1 MRVSAKDTVA
11 LIVCLAACFA
21 AAGLGAAFTG
31 PAVRTWY
38 QEIRKPGFTPPDWLF
53 GPVWTAL
60 YAMMAV
66 AAWLVWRKAGA
77 PARTAGLA
85 LFGVQLALNAAWS
98 PIFFGLRSFGGAFVD
113 IVALW
118 LAIAA
123 SVVAFWRT
131 SVASG
136 VLLLPY
142 LAWVSFAAVLNL
154 AIWRL
159 NP

>member
-1 MRVSAKDTVA
+1 VKTGTKDLVGLA
-11 LIVCLAACFA
+11 VCLAAC
-21 AAGLGAAFTG
+21 LGAAALGALFTG
-31 PAVRTWY
+31 PAVGTWY
-38 QEIRKPGFTPPDWLF
+38 QEIRKPAFSPPSWVF

-66 AAWLVWRKAGA
+66 AVWLVWKKGDAAGRSA
-77 PARTAGLA
+77 ALA

-98 PIFFGLRSFGGAFVD
+98 PIFFGLRSFGWALVD

-118 LAIAA
+118 LAIVATL
-123 SVVAFWRT
+123 VAFLRV
-131 SVASG
+131 SASAG
-136 VLLLPY
+136 LFLVPY
-142 LAWVSFAAVLNL
+142 LAWVSFAAVLNF